1 MPSRDERD
9 RVAEASPVPV
19 ERASEEDAPEVAGG
33 TEGKFTHELPE
44 GLRSPRLQIEY
55 WTAKGVSD
63 AEAILIVNT
72 LRQQNGGL
80 VEFDEDAE
88 AERLAKRK
96 EQQQHLARVDGGDSI
111 QVQVSAVAAYFVGAV
126 PRGDGCYCQR
136 KPYLSPRD
144 EKVWINGYHFGI
156 PKHTRVFIPT
166 EVIDLLEGAARSRG
180 DFDVVS
186 AAFQAR
192 QMDPI
197 NLHEGVIPTPGE
209 ITDRAL
215 SYSQEP
221 RYGTVTGR

>member
-1 MPSRDERD
+1 M
-9 RVAEASPVPV
+9 AEASPVPV
-19 ERASEEDAPEVAGG
+19 ERASEEIEVAGG
-33 TEGKFTHELPE
+33 TEGKLVHELPE
-44 GLRSPRLQIEY
+44 SLRSPRLQVEY

-63 AEAILIVNT
+63 AEAILITNT

-88 AERLAKRK
+88 AERLAKRR
-96 EQQQHLARVDGGDSI
+96 EQQQQLARVDGGSNI
-111 QVQVSAVAAYFVGAV
+111 QVQISAVEAYFVGAV
-126 PRGDGCYCQR
+126 ARGDGRYCQR
-136 KPYLSPRD
+136 KPYMSPRD
-144 EKVWINGYHFGI
+144 EKVWINGYHFSI
-156 PKHTRVFIPT
+156 PKHTRVVIPT
-166 EVIDLLEGAARSRG
+166 EVIELLEGAARSRG

-215 SYSQEP
+215 NYSQEP
-221 RYGTVTGR
+221 RYGTVASR